1 MNNVDF
7 ILRIKYNKNMNDDM
21 NDEQKDM
28 LNDLAALVAVPSVVS
43 EPAPGAP
50 FGVQNRRALDTF
62 LARAAALGLRTG
74 NDDGYAGWAE
84 YGEGELVVGVLAHL
98 DVVPAGENWTSPPFE
113 LTVKDGCIC
122 GRGVSDDKGPLV
134 ACLYAL
140 ARLVREKRALH
151 GRVRLIAGCNEEEG
165 SACIKHY
172 VSCCE
177 LPRVSFTPDSVFP
190 VTASEKGILH
200 AEILLPRCED
210 TAARLISL
218 FGGVRPNVVPDFCRA
233 LVATSSAADSRYAAL
248 EENGV
253 SAHGSTPEKGVNAI
267 TKLLPKLSA
276 LLPSD
281 DGLKRAAELLC
292 GKDAPARLGLGK
304 SDVTGKTTVNVG
316 LCSMKDG
323 RISLTLDLRLPAA
336 YPPPAAVKALRSA
349 LPGADVK
356 VLHAASPL
364 VHDEN
369 GALVRT
375 LTEVYRRET
384 GDLDAAPLHIG
395 GGTYAKE
402 LPNCAAFGAVFPGV
416 ETHMHEADERY
427 PLTDF
432 MRLTDIYYDAIV
444 SLDEAFGKTNGK

>member
-7 ILRIKYNKNMNDDM
+7 ILRIKYNKNMNE
-21 NDEQKDM
+21 EQKDM
-28 LNDLAALVAVPSVVS
+28 LNDLAALVAVPSVAS
-43 EPAPGAP
+43 EPAPDAP
-50 FGVQNRRALDTF
+50 FGAENRRALDLF

-140 ARLVREKRALH
+140 ARLAREKRALR

-172 VSCCE
+172 VSRCE
-177 LPRVSFTPDSVFP
+177 LPRVSFTPDSDFP

-210 TAARLISL
+210 TAASLISL
-218 FGGVRPNVVPDFCRA
+218 SGGIRPNVVPDFCRA
-233 LVATSSAADSRYAAL
+233 LVAASSAGGGNISL
-248 EENGV
+248 EEKGV

-267 TKLLPKLSA
+267 TRLLPKLSA

-292 GKDAPARLGLGK
+292 GADAPARLGLGK

-336 YPPPAAVKALRSA
+336 YPPPEAVKALQNA
-349 LPGADVK
+349 LPCADVK

-375 LTEVYRRET
+375 LTEVYRRGT

-427 PLTDF
+427 PLSDF
-432 MRLTDIYYDAIV
+432 MRLADIYYDAIV
-444 SLDEAFGKTNGK
+444 SLDEAFGKTDGR